1 MDKINKIKIKDVT
14 YEIGGGGSATVD
26 SGLSTTSENAVQNKV
41 ITSEL
46 EKKLDL
52 SSFQTTLHGV
62 FAKYNNFGGRC
73 AYDNIGE
80 ASLHIK
86 SQYTGTTFTSEI
98 TDKEQLCKLV
108 GYTGD
113 TSYASV
119 YTGLYAIF
127 RAKDLYE
134 MKSKFDKN
142 RSFRAYVCNVPS
154 QTEKPLYDIYQDLGN
169 ITLIAGKS
177 YVMPIGKHY
186 AYQDTN
192 LLYYDNPTEITN
204 ATFNSLYETYSGDTS
219 TMFFADWHDIRNAF
233 ESYGCGWS
241 INDNSYNRTIYIYS
255 SSMVSYH
262 TSDGNKSG
270 YYVKFIDA
278 NDFTDKQPGNT
289 INLRYNLDYMYG
301 ASDLDDMRADISSNK
316 TKIGKLSNLA
326 SEVVYAEPDTADS
339 AHTFTRTINGYNI
352 YTTDK
357 DHRDMKVVKSING
370 KNGNK
375 YGEVFIYAIV
385 NGVDAI
391 STDTSVKLDV
401 RGDWNMNFKGDRHY
415 IYNRPFYQEDPTY
428 GDPIYLFKG
437 TDYRECYC
445 TNTTLQKDIAEGVLE
460 APFQDYTCYKEGNKY
475 IVKRTEHISNPPSSA
490 YGYWSGTTLTSGSSW
505 TSIVANAGSTMDME
519 DHAQNNFYF
528 RPKIDGVIH
537 KLDNKFIQA
546 KTINGESVL
555 GEGEI
560 DMSSY
565 QTKAESVKIARLTQE
580 QYDALT
586 PKDENTLY
594 IIITES

>member
-14 YEIGGGGSATVD
+14 YEIGGGSATVD

-41 ITSEL
+41 ITGEL
-46 EKKLDL
+46 EKKINK
-52 SSFQTTLHGV
+52 SNFQTTLHGV

-73 AYDNIGE
+73 KYENIGE

-86 SQYTGTTFTSEI
+86 SQYTGTTFTAEI

-113 TSYASV
+113 TAYASV

-142 RSFRAYVCNVPS
+142 RSFRAFVFNVPS
-154 QTEKPLYDIYQDLGN
+154 QTEKPLYDIYQDIVN
-169 ITLIAGKS
+169 RTLMAGKS
-177 YVMPIGKHY
+177 YVMPIGMHHG
-186 AYQDTN
+186 YQDTN
-192 LLYYDNPTEITN
+192 LLYYGNPTEIDNT
-204 ATFNSLYETYSGDTS
+204 TFESLYATYSGDTS

-233 ESYGCGWS
+233 ESYGCGWT
-241 INDNSYNRTIYIYS
+241 INDDKYNRTIYIYS
-255 SSMVSYH
+255 SSMVRYYNG
-262 TSDGNKSG
+262 DEENG
-270 YYVKFIDA
+270 YYVKFIDE
-278 NDFTDKQPGNT
+278 NDFTDIQPGNT

-301 ASDLDDMRADISSNK
+301 ATDLDDMRADISKNN
-316 TKIGKLSNLA
+316 TKIDKLSNLA

-339 AHTFTRTINGYNI
+339 AHTFTRTINGEKL

-357 DHRDMKVVKSING
+357 DYRDMKVVESING
-370 KNGNK
+370 NK
-375 YGEVFIYAIV
+375 HGDVFIYAYI

-391 STDTSVKLDV
+391 STDMSTKLDV

-437 TDYRECYC
+437 TDYSECYC
-445 TNTTLQKDIAEGVLE
+445 TNTTLQKDISEGVLE
-460 APFQDYTCYKEGNKY
+460 EPFQDYTCYKEGNNY
-475 IVKRTEHISNPPSSA
+475 IVKKTEHISNPPSYA

-505 TSIVANAGSTMDME
+505 ESVVANAGGPEDME
-519 DHAQNNFYF
+519 EHAQNNFYF

-565 QTKAESVKIARLTQE
+565 QTKTEAVKIARLTQAE
-580 QYDALT
+580 YDALST
-586 PKDENTLY
+586 KDNNTLY
-594 IIITES
+594 IITDAQ

>member
-26 SGLSTTSENAVQNKV
+26 SGLSETSENAVQNKV

-46 EKKLDL
+46 GKKLDK
-52 SSFQTTLHGV
+52 SNFQTTLHGV

-73 AYDNIGE
+73 KYENIGE

-98 TDKEQLCKLV
+98 TDREQLCKLV
-108 GYTGD
+108 GFTGD
-113 TSYASV
+113 TSYTSV
-119 YTGLYAIF
+119 YTSLYAIF

-142 RSFRAYVCNVPS
+142 RSFRAYVFNVPN
-154 QTEKPLYDIYQDLGN
+154 QTEKPLYDIYQDIVN
-169 ITLIAGKS
+169 RTLMAGKS
-177 YVMPIGKHY
+177 YVMPMGMHY
-186 AYQDTN
+186 GYQDTN
-192 LLYYDNPTEITN
+192 LLYYGNPTEIDNT
-204 ATFNSLYETYSGDTS
+204 TFESLYATYSGDTS

-233 ESYGCGWS
+233 ESYGCGWT
-241 INDNSYNRTIYIYS
+241 INDDKYGRTIYIYS
-255 SSMVSYH
+255 SSMVRYYNG
-262 TSDGNKSG
+262 DEESG

-278 NDFTDKQPGNT
+278 NDFTDIQPGNT

-316 TKIGKLSNLA
+316 TNISNLE
-326 SEVVYAEPDTADS
+326 SLKSKVVYAEPDIADS
-339 AHTFTRTINGYNI
+339 AHTFTRTINGQKL

-357 DHRDMKVVKSING
+357 DYRDMKVVKSING
-370 KNGNK
+370 NK
-375 YGEVFIYAIV
+375 HGDVFIYAYI

-415 IYNRPFYQEDPTY
+415 IYNRPFYQEDPTD
-428 GDPIYLFKG
+428 GEPIYLFKG

-490 YGYWSGTTLTSGSSW
+490 YSYWDGSGLTSGSSW
-505 TSIVANAGSTMDME
+505 SSHVANAHGPEDMDRY
-519 DHAQNNFYF
+519 AKNNFYF

-537 KLDNKFIQA
+537 KIDNKFIQA

-560 DMSSY
+560 DMSTY
-565 QTKAESVKIARLTQE
+565 QTKAESVKIARLTQAE
-580 QYDALT
+580 YDALST
-586 PKDENTLY
+586 KDNNTLY
-594 IIITES
+594 IITDAQ